1 MCERCRR
8 RGRQN
13 ARLLKVSQDWGT
25 DLESS
30 FVLPGIC
37 KNGTKVRSKH
47 SARKWSYRT
56 RPWPPRRITAWPS
69 PGPADFPGNLRV
81 RGRASGNTPPDPP
94 HSLNGPGRQAGNSTS
109 PGTITPFSSGS
120 NFYSSTCLAAHG
132 MPKGITSN
140 VALFSS
146 FSWSIRQL
154 QSEGE
159 YHRIYQVININ
170 SSPPLI

>member
-1 MCERCRR
+1 
-8 RGRQN
+8 
-13 ARLLKVSQDWGT
+13 
-25 DLESS
+25 
-30 FVLPGIC
+30 
-37 KNGTKVRSKH
+37 
-47 SARKWSYRT
+47 
-56 RPWPPRRITAWPS
+56 
-69 PGPADFPGNLRV
+69 
-81 RGRASGNTPPDPP
+81 
-94 HSLNGPGRQAGNSTS
+94 
-109 PGTITPFSSGS
+109 
-120 NFYSSTCLAAHG
+120 